1 MLNATHA
8 EEEESADFEE
18 KGETYG
24 GPVNSGV
31 LDD

>member
-8 EEEESADFEE
+8 EEEEADFEE